1 MISKRRRAA
10 TGEGDGDM
18 SQGAPEMGQGERT
31 LTRAAGLVAD
41 AKQDFDGLSKALEG
55 QIAGLQGKWQGQGGA
70 AFFTLH
76 QAWTEKQR
84 VITNALNDFEAS
96 LTSTERDNMSTD
108 DTQSANYNRVSS
120 RLG

>member
-1 MISKRRRAA
+1 
-10 TGEGDGDM
+10 M
-18 SQGAPEMGQGERT
+18 SNGAPEMGQGERT
-31 LTRAAGLVAD
+31 LSRAAGLVTQ
-41 AKQDFDGLSKALEG
+41 AKQDFDSLSKALDG
-55 QIAGLQGKWQGQGGA
+55 QIAGLQGKWAGAGGT

-76 QAWTEKQR
+76 QAWTEKQT

-108 DTQSANYNRVSS
+108 DTQSANYNKVAG

>member
-1 MISKRRRAA
+1 
-10 TGEGDGDM
+10 M

-41 AKQDFDGLSKALEG
+41 ARQDFEGLSRALEG
-55 QIAGLQGKWQGQGGA
+55 QIAGLQGKWAGAGGT
-70 AFFTLH
+70 AFFSLH

-84 VITNALNDFEAS
+84 VITNALNEFEAS

-108 DTQSANYNRVSS
+108 ESQSSAYNRFAG

>member
-1 MISKRRRAA
+1 
-10 TGEGDGDM
+10 M

-41 AKQDFDGLSKALEG
+41 ATADFDSMSRTL
-55 QIAGLQGKWQGQGGA
+55 AGLQGKWAGAGGS
-70 AFFTLH
+70 AFFALH
-76 QAWTEKQR
+76 QAWTQKQQ
-84 VITNALNDFEAS
+84 VITNALNEFEAS

-108 DTQSANYNRVSS
+108 ESQSANYNRFAG